1 MPILLTLY
9 SFFNII
15 IAADNPAIKKQED
28 KIMAFITEILEMVQ
42 NILVYVKEAEAAGII
57 EIVKNSLEAIFAGM
71 PMPL

>member
-1 MPILLTLY
+1 
-9 SFFNII
+9 
-15 IAADNPAIKKQED
+15 
-28 KIMAFITEILEMVQ
+28 MAFITEILEMVQ